1 MVRVRVVNH
10 LDDLA
15 ADIAAIPPAAA
26 KRMPSIVRDG
36 AHAGAQL
43 ARDFAR
49 ESAGAHGKHYP
60 NSITAESKKAFR
72 GFGAGVY
79 SAEYGP
85 VVGRRQGGMSFEW
98 GSRNQPP
105 HLDLNKSADIIGP
118 AFPGEVRNMLRDLFW
133 GAAT

>member
-1 MVRVRVVNH
+1 MASIKVTNH
-10 LDDLA
+10 LDDLTR
-15 ADIAAIPPAAA
+15 DMAAIPVAAA
-26 KRMPSIVRDG
+26 KRMPGIVRDG
-36 AHAGAQL
+36 ALAGAQI

-49 ESAGAHGKHYP
+49 ESAGKHGKHYP
-60 NSITAESKKAFR
+60 NAITAEARKAFR

-85 VVGRRQGGMSFEW
+85 DSARRQGGMSFEW

-133 GAAT
+133 NAR

>member
-1 MVRVRVVNH
+1 MASIKVTNH
-10 LDDLA
+10 LDDLTR
-15 ADIAAIPPAAA
+15 DIAAIPPAAA
-26 KRMPSIVRDG
+26 RRMAGIVRDG
-36 AHAGAQL
+36 ANAGAQI

-60 NSITAESKKAFR
+60 NSITADSEVGLKGST
-72 GFGAGVY
+72 Y

-85 VVGRRQGGMSFEW
+85 DSGRKQGGMSFEW